1 MLEPNA
7 DPKVAGVDVVGFDNV
22 VDDDDVVV
30 IVDFAGSGVELALN
44 LFMFPKDV
52 VAPNTGLGLLGTVFV
67 SLNEFNGVI
76 FPGEKLNELDPKV
89 ACLLGSGGGSL
100 FNILLSGC

>member
-22 VDDDDVVV
+22 VDVDVVVV

-76 FPGEKLNELDPKV
+76 FPGEKAERV
-89 ACLLGSGGGSL
+89 GSKSGLSFRKWWWL
-100 FNILLSGC
+100 FV